1 MAITLPST
9 GVSGILWSLNNSL
22 MNLANI
28 NFSAFR
34 GTIDQAIE
42 RAKSGEIQEAFHSH
56 ISQLS
61 RKQKALITTLV
72 FVVFG
77 LILVSPAPKN
87 VRPVNVHAR
96 SISVAWVLPRPT
108 FGCVALI
115 PKSFNARPKIACNRS
130 FVSAHLTEL
139 SHLRPQTTYRI
150 MLLSGLRPLLWGNP
164 SVTTTQVREEMPD
177 MPKPG
182 YGSVV
187 FKDEKIEG
195 ALVLVYT
202 NTPQAQYAVAA
213 LTNSQGN
220 YAVDLANLSRD
231 GNSYVLDSF
240 VNVNRFARLEADIRL
255 STPFPPLLLHDQV
268 VPWGENL
275 WLRFKGAL

>member
-1 MAITLPST
+1 MIF
-9 GVSGILWSLNNSL
+9 
-22 MNLANI
+22 ANK
-28 NFSAFR
+28 NFSAFNDSL
-34 GTIDQAIE
+34 DQAIK
-42 RAKSGEIQEAFHSH
+42 RARTGKIQKDIALY
-56 ISQLS
+56 IKQLS
-61 RKQKALITTLV
+61 RKQKALITAFV

-77 LILVSPAPKN
+77 LILVSPAPKD

-108 FGCVALI
+108 FGCVLLV
-115 PKSFNARPKIACNRS
+115 PKSLNSLPKLACNRLFTS
-130 FVSAHLTEL
+130 VHLQEL
-139 SHLRPQTTYRI
+139 SNLRPQTTYKI